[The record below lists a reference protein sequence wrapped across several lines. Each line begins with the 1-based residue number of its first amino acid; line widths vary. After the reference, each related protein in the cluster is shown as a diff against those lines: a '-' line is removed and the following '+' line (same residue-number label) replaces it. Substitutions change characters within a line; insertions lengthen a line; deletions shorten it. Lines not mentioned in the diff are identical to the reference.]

1 MDSVLGGDE
10 ESGVGLFEEEEV
22 EADEIGDIL
31 SSRTG
36 NEVKVKQDHEID
48 DLEVRE
54 MLGEDEGEDGLFS
67 SNRKVVTKEEED
79 IKRRQQQQPA
89 EKASLFQEVD
99 SLEENLKRVD
109 FGEDGGEEVE
119 GGIGEEED
127 DDDLFAML
135 SSDKSK
141 KGTIKTKDIDSD
153 LFAMVSFL
161 LHFISS
167 VTPCLVC

>member
-1 MDSVLGGDE
+1 MDSILGGNE
-10 ESGVGLFEEEEV
+10 ESGVGLFEEEE
-22 EADEIGDIL
+22 EEEDEIGDIL

-54 MLGEDEGEDGLFS
+54 MLGEDEGEYGLFS

-79 IKRRQQQQPA
+79 IKKRRQQPA

-109 FGEDGGEEVE
+109 FGEDGG
-119 GGIGEEED
+119 
-127 DDDLFAML
+127 
-135 SSDKSK
+135 
-141 KGTIKTKDIDSD
+141 
-153 LFAMVSFL
+153 
-161 LHFISS
+161 
-167 VTPCLVC
+167 

>member
-1 MDSVLGGDE
+1 LRQLDAKKVGKKKKKVKNKKDDSTSRKKSVEKNSRIGVVDNLDIYESEERGGGGVMDSILGGNE
-10 ESGVGLFEEEEV
+10 ESGVGLFEEEEE

-54 MLGEDEGEDGLFS
+54 MLGEDEGEYGLFS

-79 IKRRQQQQPA
+79 IKKRRQQPA

-109 FGEDGGEEVE
+109 FGEDGG
-119 GGIGEEED
+119 
-127 DDDLFAML
+127 
-135 SSDKSK
+135 
-141 KGTIKTKDIDSD
+141 
-153 LFAMVSFL
+153 
-161 LHFISS
+161 
-167 VTPCLVC
+167 